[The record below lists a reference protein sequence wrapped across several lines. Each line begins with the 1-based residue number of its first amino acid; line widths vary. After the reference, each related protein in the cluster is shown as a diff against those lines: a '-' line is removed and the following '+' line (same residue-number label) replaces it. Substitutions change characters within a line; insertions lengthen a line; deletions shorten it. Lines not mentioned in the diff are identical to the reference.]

1 MQRTPLASLLVTA
14 LLAGCVT
21 ADDGSVHSTD
31 ESDAYVQLGDTDES
45 DPYVQLGDTDK
56 MIRASDCIGAVVN
69 GKCHGQTIDGQWNNK
84 TCHGTILNGEC
95 IGAEF

>member
-1 MQRTPLASLLVTA
+1 MQRTPLASLLVIA

-21 ADDGSVHSTD
+21 ADGGSVHS
-31 ESDAYVQLGDTDES
+31 TDES

-69 GKCHGQTIDGQWNNK
+69 GKCHGQTIDDQWNNK
-84 TCHGTILNGEC
+84 TCHGAILNGEC